1 MSAARGTDALLTAY
15 LALFFAYL
23 FLPLALMV
31 AAAFNANPTPSAID
45 WHGFTLEWF
54 RALPR
59 DERFVRGLGHS
70 AVIAAGVIVVAIPC
84 GLAGALV
91 LSRLRSRTSTPL
103 YAVLVSPVLTPGIVL
118 GATTMIFWRDAFGLQ
133 AGLFTTVM
141 AQASFIAAYC
151 MLLFMARLQR
161 QDRTLEDAASDLGAS
176 PTFVFRR
183 ITLPFLG
190 PTILTASLLAALQ
203 SFENYNTTFF
213 AIGGSW
219 TLVTEIGSRMR
230 FGLSPDDQRDRRDL
244 HRSDGDRRGRPH
256 DAAAPGRAPRVRI
269 RLACLPAHEPY
280 LPKPAIARG
289 HLPDWLR
296 EMPPSAPSETLAGAE
311 VRTVKR
317 CPPFLDAMQS
327 GVLFPLATDVR
338 VAGGELSWDWD
349 LPPAPGDAG
358 TRSPLG
364 VHVPE
369 QATGLPRTSRSD
381 FVVKFTNFWTLSLPA
396 GWSMLF
402 GHPANRLELPFR
414 TLTGLVDCDAW
425 APGRVHFPARWT
437 DPGFEGVLPA
447 GTPVAQGWPVRR
459 EPLELECG
467 ALDEAGMREHAALQ
481 AALQDAPGLYRRRYR
496 ASRSPGAEPPDG

>member
-1 MSAARGTDALLTAY
+1 M
-15 LALFFAYL
+15 
-23 FLPLALMV
+23 
-31 AAAFNANPTPSAID
+31 
-45 WHGFTLEWF
+45 
-54 RALPR
+54 
-59 DERFVRGLGHS
+59 
-70 AVIAAGVIVVAIPC
+70 
-84 GLAGALV
+84 
-91 LSRLRSRTSTPL
+91 
-103 YAVLVSPVLTPGIVL
+103 
-118 GATTMIFWRDAFGLQ
+118 
-133 AGLFTTVM
+133 
-141 AQASFIAAYC
+141 
-151 MLLFMARLQR
+151 
-161 QDRTLEDAASDLGAS
+161 
-176 PTFVFRR
+176 
-183 ITLPFLG
+183 
-190 PTILTASLLAALQ
+190 
-203 SFENYNTTFF
+203 
-213 AIGGSW
+213 
-219 TLVTEIGSRMR
+219 
-230 FGLSPDDQRDRRDL
+230 
-244 HRSDGDRRGRPH
+244 
-256 DAAAPGRAPRVRI
+256 RI

-338 VAGGELSWDWD
+338 VAGGELCWDWN

-481 AALQDAPGLYRRRYR
+481 AALQDAPGLYRRRRR